1 MAQLDLNSCMHV
13 RIVTKIWHLVDMEHC
28 KSSGN
33 FGLKFYIITVF
44 RKD

>member
-1 MAQLDLNSCMHV
+1 VAQLDLNSRMHV
-13 RIVTKIWHLVDMEHC
+13 TIVTNKEHC
-28 KSSGN
+28 KSFGN